1 MRISGARTRNP
12 LSRLRRLRP
21 TAWQMRIS
29 GARTRNPLLSPS
41 ALAQGRH
48 RASAGNPNFTH
59 CPSALFAAES
69 LAPRLRLVSTASH
82 AYTALMAE
90 VSLPSLTI
98 RPQPAVAMS
107 PLVVPRPLGASWP
120 PTPLRALRTNSSA
133 HPAHSAVCAPSP
145 LFHRRWKALAMVG
158 SKHLV
163 AYCRPSPLFH
173 RRWKALPDRPAS
185 PPTRPARHLGIRPQ
199 LDPRRRLQCP
209 RRWFAVAPKTVV
221 GSPQQRVARGPL
233 SRKPL
238 GPLASATPWSTEP
251 YETSLR
257 NLPCDCSHKPLPLE
271 RRVLTFNPKTTCGKC
286 TLHGLIAV
294 APLKPERF
302 CTAPVE
308 QPKLSTA

>member
-12 LSRLRRLRP
+12 LP
-21 TAWQMRIS
+21 C
-29 GARTRNPLLSPS
+29 PS

-120 PTPLRALRTNSSA
+120 PTPLRALRINSSA
-133 HPAHSAVCAPSP
+133 HPAHSAVCA
-145 LFHRRWKALAMVG
+145 
-158 SKHLV
+158 
-163 AYCRPSPLFH
+163 PSPLFH

-199 LDPRRRLQCP
+199 LDPRRRLQCH

-233 SRKPL
+233 SRNPL

-271 RRVLTFNPKTTCGKC
+271 RRVLTFNPKTTCGK
-286 TLHGLIAV
+286 
-294 APLKPERF
+294 
-302 CTAPVE
+302 
-308 QPKLSTA
+308 